1 MIDNNTANAATGG
14 EYLRPRRPMP
24 ETTEGKLEDIIRRL
38 GRIEKHLIDLKGNPP
53 PPGRFHYQRDAEA
66 F

>member
-1 MIDNNTANAATGG
+1 MENTFNKF
-14 EYLRPRRPMP
+14 PRRPMP
-24 ETTEGKLEDIIRRL
+24 ETTDGKLEDIIRRL

-53 PPGRFHYQRDAEA
+53 PPGRLSYQRDVDS